1 GTGVTSLPSSLD
13 LHMDVLASALQHGCC
28 VLSRS
33 FFMYLVLKLFTCP
46 SRQEL
51 LYNVFSHCA
60 ILFYKKK
67 KLLLF
72 EVIFAK

>member
-1 GTGVTSLPSSLD
+1 
-13 LHMDVLASALQHGCC
+13 
-28 VLSRS
+28 
-33 FFMYLVLKLFTCP
+33 MYLVLKLFTCL

>member
-1 GTGVTSLPSSLD
+1 D
-13 LHMDVLASALQHGCC
+13 LFAIITRLAHGCAGFC